1 MKKAEE
7 TRFPVLGEDEVD
19 SNKVVM
25 TGRVCLFLPLPEEDL
40 PGLSD
45 CALSYMALARE
56 LVDAGYE
63 VTVVLDPSQYGKAKF
78 RRWTE
83 QIAKTLDPRVTRL
96 VLPEPAVP
104 HRRGPFGQ
112 SLTTPYRAYEWLKH
126 QSFDV
131 VHAPDRG
138 GALFYCVAAKEL
150 NCKFQD
156 THFCV
161 TATAPLLWT
170 CTVNAE
176 PVAGLEWL
184 ARTFIE
190 RRCVE
195 LADTVISPS
204 HYLLRWM
211 LDHGYRLPTQSCV
224 HPWLPPEGATSGGP
238 RSAGVTEIVF
248 VGALEPRKGLP
259 QFVDA
264 VVRLLGNGVR
274 PARVVFAGAVNQKF
288 PVRGF
293 IKEKL
298 GNLDVEW
305 TLRTDLHNET
315 AVEYVA
321 SGGRLAVVASQ
332 ADNAPWSVQELI
344 RRGLPLLV
352 SSAEGLVEQV
362 HPADREAVVFS
373 LYPGELA
380 DRMAI
385 ALRDGAVIPR
395 SAVELDR
402 VGSRWRNWHSR
413 RIAAARSAP
422 DVEPEGEHPL
432 VSICLMHFNRP
443 LLVQQAIESV
453 KNQTYPKLEVILLD
467 DGSTDPSVP
476 GMLDELEA
484 DFAIRG
490 WQVARQE
497 NLFLGAARNTAARL
511 ASGKYL
517 FFLDDDNVLK
527 PHAVAIAVAA
537 AEHANVDI
545 LTSFSES
552 FYGHKSP
559 LETGDSPMTRIVHLG
574 DDVAFGLFRNGFGD
588 SNALIGRKTYVALG
602 GNTEDYGVGKDD
614 EEFFARAVLSGYK
627 LRHLPEPLFWAREGG
642 TRLRH
647 LHYSTHSGH
656 FRVARA
662 YQGALPSSLRNL
674 LLLAQ
679 GQQLELEAW
688 DPTGDGR
695 ISGLAS
701 KRLAESRSALFSTVG
716 AVGGTGGRPNSLEAI
731 GRKAFQLQVAAFA
744 RLIAFE
750 AWIIQKMLRGFWKA
764 NRLLRK

>member
-1 MKKAEE
+1 MKKAGYASL
-7 TRFPVLGEDEVD
+7 PVLREDEVGC
-19 SNKVVM
+19 SKGAI
-25 TGRVCLFLPLPEEDL
+25 TGRVCLFLPLLEEDL
-40 PGLSD
+40 PGLPD
-45 CALSYMALARE
+45 CALSYVELARQ
-56 LVDAGYE
+56 LVDAGHE
-63 VTVVLDPSQYGKAKF
+63 VTVVLDQSRAGGAGF
-78 RRWTE
+78 RNWTE
-83 QIAKTLDPRVTRL
+83 QVANTLDPRVTKM
-96 VLPEPAVP
+96 VLPTPVVP

-112 SLTTPYRAYEWLKH
+112 SLTTPYRAYEWLKN

-150 NCKFQD
+150 NLKFQE

-161 TATAPLLWT
+161 TATAPVLWT
-170 CTVNAE
+170 CTANAE

-184 ARTFIE
+184 ACTFIE

-211 LDHGYRLPTQSCV
+211 LDHGYEVPAQSYV
-224 HPWLPPEGATSGGP
+224 HPWLPREGAIPDAP
-238 RSAGVTEIVF
+238 RSAEVTEIVF

-264 VVRLLGNGVR
+264 IVRLLGNEVR
-274 PARVVFAGAVNQKF
+274 PARVVFAGAVNRKF
-288 PVRGF
+288 PVRRF

-298 GNLDVEW
+298 EKLGVEW
-305 TLRTDLHNET
+305 TLRTDLDNET

-321 SGGRLAVVASQ
+321 SGSRLAVVASQ
-332 ADNAPWSVQELI
+332 ADNAPWAVQELV

-352 SSAEGLVEQV
+352 SSAEGLVEQI

-380 DRMAI
+380 DRMAVV
-385 ALRDGAVIPR
+385 LGQGAVIPR

-402 VGSRWRNWHSR
+402 VGSRWLNWHNR
-413 RIAAARSAP
+413 QIAAARSAL
-422 DVEPEGEHPL
+422 DVKSKEVHPL
-432 VSICLMHFNRP
+432 VSVCLMHFNRP

-453 KNQTYPKLEVILLD
+453 KKQTYPNIEVVLVD

-476 GMLDELEA
+476 GMLDDLEA
-484 DFAIRG
+484 DFASRG

-527 PHAVAIAVAA
+527 PSALEVAVSA

-552 FYGHKSP
+552 FSGREQP
-559 LETGDSPMTRIVHLG
+559 VEARDSPVTRVVHLG
-574 DDVAFGLFRNGFGD
+574 DDIAFGLFRNGFGD
-588 SNALIGRKTYVALG
+588 SNALIRRKTYMALG

-642 TRLRH
+642 TRLRD
-647 LHYSTHSGH
+647 LHYSMHSGQ

-662 YQGALPSSLRNL
+662 YEDALPSPLQNL

-688 DPTGDGR
+688 DPTGNGS

-701 KRLAESRSALFSTVG
+701 KRLADSRSALFSTVS
-716 AVGGTGGRPNSLEAI
+716 AVGQPDSLERI
-731 GRKAFQLQVAAFA
+731 GRKAFQLQVTAFA
-744 RLIAFE
+744 RLIALE
-750 AWIIQKMLRGFWKA
+750 AWIIQKTLRGFCKA
-764 NRLLRK
+764 SRLLGK